1 MIGSV
6 CTHEA
11 YRQRGYA
18 SALIADALN
27 KMKRDGMDFVMISG
41 DRGLY
46 RRFGCFKSGIVYLY
60 NDASLFTDLGFE
72 EKDFEVIICNNN
84 HIKDIAAVYQ
94 KEPVRFWR
102 SLEDFKILT
111 KFFITPPKYE
121 GLQARIYL
129 ATINNEPLAYVAAF
143 SLTKIKFLK
152 ICEYAGSRISVSNL
166 IAHILKSEQSR
177 SIELTVP
184 FQDADL
190 IRLLG
195 RCGLRKQSINSEA
208 SMLILNPESFFEKAK
223 SYLAE
228 RAGVEVTSEIN
239 VEAYDDR
246 VKFSIKGDSL
256 VLEPSDF
263 TSLFFG
269 SPEKERNREKI
280 KPIMNLLGEALPMPT
295 PAYGLNYI

>member
-1 MIGSV
+1 MATSFH
-6 CTHEA
+6 TPA
-11 YRQRGYA
+11 YG
-18 SALIADALN
+18 
-27 KMKRDGMDFVMISG
+27 
-41 DRGLY
+41 
-46 RRFGCFKSGIVYLY
+46 
-60 NDASLFTDLGFE
+60 
-72 EKDFEVIICNNN
+72 NNN

-129 ATINNEPLAYVAAF
+129 AMINNEPLAYVAAF

>member
-1 MIGSV
+1 
-6 CTHEA
+6 
-11 YRQRGYA
+11 
-18 SALIADALN
+18 
-27 KMKRDGMDFVMISG
+27 
-41 DRGLY
+41 
-46 RRFGCFKSGIVYLY
+46 
-60 NDASLFTDLGFE
+60 
-72 EKDFEVIICNNN
+72 
-84 HIKDIAAVYQ
+84 
-94 KEPVRFWR
+94 
-102 SLEDFKILT
+102 
-111 KFFITPPKYE
+111 
-121 GLQARIYL
+121 
-129 ATINNEPLAYVAAF
+129 
-143 SLTKIKFLK
+143 
-152 ICEYAGSRISVSNL
+152 L